1 MHERLNTMSYY
12 PYPNQNNLRDRD
24 DDTIPMQPSP
34 PAYPPQQNPAAY
46 PQPPQQPGYPQDPAG
61 YPQQYPPAH
70 PQQPGYQ
77 QQPPA
82 YPQQPYQPTYGPPPP
97 APQYAK
103 PKRKRRPMGCCSC
116 FMLVLGIGFL
126 LVAGYF
132 LAPLRTN
139 MLLLGIDR
147 APDGTLVGRS
157 DTIILVSVVPL
168 RPNVSMLSIPRDLWV
183 DIPGVGQNRINTAHF
198 FAEANL
204 PGSGPQA
211 AADAIENNFD
221 VQVPYYVRVQFDT
234 IRFVVDALGG
244 LTINLPTDMA
254 GYPAGQHHL
263 TGDQA
268 LAFARDRSGTD
279 DFFRMANGQ
288 FLIRALAIELLKPE
302 SWPKL
307 PDVARAAATS
317 IDTNLPFW
325 QWPRIGVAVLRAGPE
340 GIDSRT
346 IQREMVTPFT
356 TEGGAQ
362 VLEPRWDQIDPM
374 VDEMF
379 H

>member
-1 MHERLNTMSYY
+1 
-12 PYPNQNNLRDRD
+12 
-24 DDTIPMQPSP
+24 
-34 PAYPPQQNPAAY
+34 
-46 PQPPQQPGYPQDPAG
+46 
-61 YPQQYPPAH
+61 
-70 PQQPGYQ
+70 
-77 QQPPA
+77 
-82 YPQQPYQPTYGPPPP
+82 
-97 APQYAK
+97 
-103 PKRKRRPMGCCSC
+103 
-116 FMLVLGIGFL
+116 MLLLGVGFL
-126 LVAGYF
+126 LIAGYF

-168 RPNVSMLSIPRDLWV
+168 RPDVSMLSIPRDLWV

-198 FAEANL
+198 FAEANQ
-204 PGSGPQA
+204 PGSGPA
-211 AADAIENNFD
+211 AAAQAIEENFD
-221 VQVPYYVRVQFDT
+221 VEVPYYVRVQFDT

-244 LTINLPTDMA
+244 LTVNLPTDMA

-288 FLIRALAIELLKPE
+288 FLIRSLAIELLKPE
-302 SWPKL
+302 SWSKL
-307 PDVARAAATS
+307 PDVAQAATIS
-317 IDTNLPFW
+317 IDTNVPFW
-325 QWPRIGVAVLRAGPE
+325 LWPRLGVAVLRSGAD

-346 IQREMVTPFT
+346 IQREMVTPFV

-362 VLEPRWDQIDPM
+362 VLQPQWDQIDPM
-374 VDEMF
+374 VQEMF

>member
-1 MHERLNTMSYY
+1 MLGRLNTMNNHY
-12 PYPNQNNLRDRD
+12 PYSNQNNPRDPN
-24 DDTIPMQPSP
+24 DDTIPM
-34 PAYPPQQNPAAY
+34 PPQPGNPAAY
-46 PQPPQQPGYPQDPAG
+46 PPQPQQPGYPQETYP
-61 YPQQYPPAH
+61 YPPQQVPPE
-70 PQQPGYQ
+70 Q
-77 QQPPA
+77 
-82 YPQQPYQPTYGPPPP
+82 YPQQPYHPSYGPPP
-97 APQYAK
+97 APQQYAK

-116 FMLVLGIGFL
+116 FLLLLGIGFL
-126 LVAGYF
+126 LFAGYF

-147 APDGTLVGRS
+147 APDGTLLGRS

-183 DIPGVGQNRINTAHF
+183 NIPGVGENRINTAHF
-198 FAEANL
+198 FAEANQ
-204 PGSGPQA
+204 PGSGPA
-211 AADAIENNFD
+211 AAAQAIEENFN
-221 VQVPYYVRVQFDT
+221 VEVPYYVRVQFDT
-234 IRFVVDALGG
+234 IRLVVDALGG
-244 LTINLPTDMA
+244 LTVNLPTDMA

-288 FLIRALAIELLKPE
+288 FLIRALAVELLKPE
-302 SWPKL
+302 SWSKL
-307 PDVARAAATS
+307 PDVMAAASQS
-317 IDTNLPFW
+317 IDTNVPFW
-325 QWPRIGVAVLRAGPE
+325 QWPRLGLAVLRSGAE

-346 IQREMVTPFT
+346 IQREQVTPFVT
-356 TEGGAQ
+356 DGGAQ
-362 VLEPRWDQIDPM
+362 VLRPEWDRIDPM